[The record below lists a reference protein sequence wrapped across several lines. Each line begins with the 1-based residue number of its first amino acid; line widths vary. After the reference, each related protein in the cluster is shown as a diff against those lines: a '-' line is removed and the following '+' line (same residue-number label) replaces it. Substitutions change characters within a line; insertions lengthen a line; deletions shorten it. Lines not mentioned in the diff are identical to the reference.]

1 MMFTENKIWS
11 QFISP
16 VYQKM
21 EELKMEDKVFIP
33 YAEFKRLVAQE
44 INLRNQVSA
53 LEEEIQELEYE
64 VERLDSKLFE
74 IENGLVVEDEEEL
87 IDDDSI

>member
-1 MMFTENKIWS
+1 MEKIL
-11 QFISP
+11 ID
-16 VYQKM
+16 YK
-21 EELKMEDKVFIP
+21 
-33 YAEFKRLVAQE
+33 EFKRLVAQE

-74 IENGLVVEDEEEL
+74 IENGLVDEDEEEL